1 MPEGKAESIAK
12 HNLEIEWMLGKF
24 LADLL
29 GCGHIYLEIYAQMQA
44 NLFQLMPKA
53 KFDRVISCSHI
64 KDL

>member
-53 KFDRVISCSHI
+53 KLIG
-64 KDL
+64 